1 MDATRHHLGEAPLF
15 AELSDAVLGQLAHES
30 RVRHYPE
37 GQILCSE
44 GDPGDSLL
52 VVEEGT
58 VRVSRFSASGQE
70 VVLAVVDAPAA
81 IGELALIDGQPR
93 SATVTARSAV
103 VVRVVPRRAVAA
115 LMHSEP
121 SVALAML
128 RGLAAVVRA
137 SNERLA
143 DVLSLDVQ
151 GRVAKWLLARAETHG
166 TRRDGAIVIET
177 GASQGELALELGAT
191 RVSINK
197 ALKSFERLGAIA
209 VGRTEIVLRAP
220 DLLADYIY

>member
-1 MDATRHHLGEAPLF
+1 MF
-15 AELSDAVLGQLAHES
+15 AELPDAVLAQLAHES
-30 RVRHYPE
+30 RVRRYPE

-52 VVEEGT
+52 VVEAGT
-58 VRVSRFSASGQE
+58 VRISRFSAGGQE

-115 LMHSEP
+115 LMHAEP

-143 DVLSLDVQ
+143 DVC
-151 GRVAKWLLARAETHG
+151 RWTYRAEWRNGCWRAPTSHG
-166 TRRDGAIVIET
+166 AKGDGGVVIET
-177 GASQGELALELGAT
+177 GASQSELALELGAT

-197 ALKSFERLGAIA
+197 ALKNFERQGAIE
-209 VGRTEIVLRAP
+209 VRRSEIVVRNAE
-220 DLLADYIY
+220 LLSEYSTSSQTSMDES

>member
-1 MDATRHHLGEAPLF
+1 MDARRHQLAEAALF
-15 AELSDAVLGQLAHES
+15 AELPDAVLAQLAHES
-30 RVRHYPE
+30 RVRRYPE

-58 VRVSRFSASGQE
+58 VRISRFSAGGQE

-103 VVRVVPRRAVAA
+103 VVRVVPRRAVVAV
-115 LMHSEP
+115 MHAEP
-121 SVALAML
+121 AVALAML

-151 GRVAKWLLARAETHG
+151 GRVAKWLLARAASHG
-166 TRRDGAIVIET
+166 AKGEGGVVIET
-177 GASQGELALELGAT
+177 GASQSELALELGAT

-197 ALKSFERLGAIA
+197 ALKSFERQGAIE
-209 VGRTEIVLRAP
+209 VRRTEIVVRNAE
-220 DLLADYIY
+220 LLSEYVY